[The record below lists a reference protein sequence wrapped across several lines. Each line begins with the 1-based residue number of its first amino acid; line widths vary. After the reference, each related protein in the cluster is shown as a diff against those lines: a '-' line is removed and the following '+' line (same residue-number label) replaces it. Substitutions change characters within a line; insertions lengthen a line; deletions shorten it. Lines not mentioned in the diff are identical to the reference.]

1 MAAWTMVA
9 AALAAAAAEPPT
21 EQTHPHLEDM
31 IQRVFPTND
40 ATIQAEKEMDEYF
53 GDGLRAGVVFLLK
66 DLRDASGQPY
76 RQNKKW
82 GK

>member
-40 ATIQAEKEMDEYF
+40 ATIQAEKEMVD
-53 GDGLRAGVVFLLK
+53 K
-66 DLRDASGQPY
+66 DFIKLDTWPLPLTEQMALAKRLVAKP
-76 RQNKKW
+76 NT
-82 GK
+82 